1 MKLRL
6 VLVPLWFWQSKGS
19 RQAVAE
25 EETVVPGLVSRAH
38 GVVLE
43 LGPGSGNQLPRI
55 DISKVSKIYGIEPNV
70 DLHEALRATVKK
82 TKLDDIYTIIP
93 HGAEDVKSFE
103 RYGITPNS
111 VDTILS
117 IQVLCSVSDPADV
130 VRHLYQYL
138 KPGGKMIVYE
148 HVQSKDFVT
157 RTLQSKS

>member
-1 MKLRL
+1 
-6 VLVPLWFWQSKGS
+6 
-19 RQAVAE
+19 
-25 EETVVPGLVSRAH
+25 
-38 GVVLE
+38 VVLE
-43 LGPGSGNQLPRI
+43 LGPGSGNQLPRF
-55 DISKVSKIYGIEPNV
+55 DTSKVSKIYGIEPNV
-70 DLHEALRATVKK
+70 DLHEALQATVKK
-82 TKLDDIYTIIP
+82 TKLDDIYTLIP

-148 HVQSKDFVT
+148 HVQSKDFDT

>member
-1 MKLRL
+1 
-6 VLVPLWFWQSKGS
+6 
-19 RQAVAE
+19 
-25 EETVVPGLVSRAH
+25 
-38 GVVLE
+38 VVLE
-43 LGPGSGNQLPRI
+43 LGPGSGNQLHRF
-55 DISKVSKIYGIEPNV
+55 DTSKVSKIYGIEPNI

-82 TKLDDIYTIIP
+82 TNLDDIYTIIP

-103 RYGITPNS
+103 RYKIAPNS

-117 IQVLCSVSDPADV
+117 IQVLCSVPNPTAI

-157 RTLQSKS
+157 RTLQSKSGGMTVLKRTSKSLGATDV